1 VNLVLTRTVYEPT
14 HTLGFLYADDLKL
27 ATVERPQIHNPK
39 GPGGLPR
46 VSCIDEG
53 EYTVKP
59 WDSDKFPGTYM
70 LVNMTRGVYPQPD
83 DIPAGQSW
91 GRSAILIHSGNSA
104 ADVLGCIAVGM
115 EHDGDGVA
123 KSRAALGQLRLALG
137 RAENH
142 RLSIIRGDV

>member
-1 VNLVLTRTVYEPT
+1 MDLILTRTLYAPNY
-14 HTLGFLYADDLKL
+14 TLGFLYADDLKL

-39 GPGGLPR
+39 GPGGMPR

-53 EYTVKP
+53 DYTVKP

-70 LVNMTRGVYPQPD
+70 LVNMIRGVYPQPS
-83 DIPAGQSW
+83 DIPAGQAW
-91 GRSAILIHSGNSA
+91 GRSAILIHA
-104 ADVLGCIAVGM
+104 ANEASELLGCVAVGM

-137 RAENH
+137 REINH
-142 RLSIIRGDV
+142 RLTISRHVP